1 MPKLKIIPFGEIPGE
16 LLEEVMLN
24 LKSTYNIISEVSTP
38 MLLPKETYNPMRH
51 QHSGK
56 AVIEFLFKKFTG
68 RILGITTEDLYA
80 EDLNFIFGQ
89 AQSPGDIAIV
99 SIHRLDPLFY
109 RQPPDKK
116 LLIERAVKEVI
127 HEIGHTFGLKHCQN
141 SSCVMSFSNT
151 IFDVDKKTKD
161 LCEVCKLQLKR

>member
-1 MPKLKIIPFGEIPGE
+1 
-16 LLEEVMLN
+16 
-24 LKSTYNIISEVSTP
+24 
-38 MLLPKETYNPMRH
+38 
-51 QHSGK
+51 
-56 AVIEFLFKKFTG
+56 
-68 RILGITTEDLYA
+68 LYA

-89 AQSPGDIAIV
+89 AQSPGDIAVI

-109 RQPPDKK
+109 RQPPNKK
-116 LLIERAVKEVI
+116 LLIERAMKEVI

-161 LCEVCKLQLKR
+161 LCEVCKLQLKK